1 MSLQQQS
8 TKQQSTKQQST
19 KAEVP
24 AIKVVKAYLKS
35 ERVQAMLREV
45 PDWRLQNGSLG
56 LDRVR
61 SFPSPD
67 IAFSFA
73 AFAEKLAT
81 HSKVTLSAH
90 VVGGSVLLSL
100 HNTGSRGRLIQVND
114 AVFALAKQL
123 G

>member
-1 MSLQQQS
+1 MSLQKQQQS
-8 TKQQSTKQQST
+8 A

-24 AIKVVKAYLKS
+24 AMKVIKAYLKS

-45 PDWRLQNGSLG
+45 PNWRMQNDALG
-56 LDRVR
+56 LNRVR
-61 SFPSPD
+61 SFPTSE
-67 IAFSFA
+67 IAVSFA

-90 VVGGSVLLSL
+90 VVGGKVLLSL

-114 AVFALAKQL
+114 AVFAIAKQL